1 MITPDML
8 YIDEEVTHKPLKEIE
23 TLDLTFPKIP
33 TKAVCKL
40 HISVA
45 QEIQSRARSE
55 ATNLQTSQE
64 ENIALKEAISQEG
77 KVNNLSRQKVGEMEK
92 HIGIVFQTILDSA

>member
-1 MITPDML
+1 
-8 YIDEEVTHKPLKEIE
+8 
-23 TLDLTFPKIP
+23 LDLTFPKIP

-77 KVNNLSRQKVGEMEK
+77 REKKLAQQKIEEMEK
-92 HIGIVFQTILDSA
+92 HIGVVFQTIPDNAGLE